1 MRAPVIAAIIG
12 LAASSQGSAAD
23 AIIGQPRTVS
33 LFQEASFKGESVEAF
48 VLRIAYRISKETDRI
63 NAEVCAVIVND
74 NDRHIVDVRT
84 SKRLTSCD
92 VPKGDFITV
101 HSHPRIATPEFSASD
116 YETPGY
122 LVHGRNVYFQDG
134 PGTGRFIGRASKS
147 RYVEHQK
154 SGIVVD
160 DRIKD

>member
-1 MRAPVIAAIIG
+1 MRAPVIVAIIV
-12 LAASSQGSAAD
+12 LAASSQASAAD
-23 AIIGQPRTVS
+23 TIIDQPRIVR
-33 LFQEASFKGESVEAF
+33 LFQETSFQGESVEAF

-63 NAEVCAVIVND
+63 NAEVCAVIVSD
-74 NDRHIVDVRT
+74 NDRHMVDVRT
-84 SKRLTSCD
+84 TKRLTSCD
-92 VPKGDFITV
+92 VPKGDFITI

-134 PGTGRFIGRASKS
+134 PGTGRFVGRASKS

-154 SGIVVD
+154 PSVVVD
-160 DRIKD
+160 DRIQE

>member
-23 AIIGQPRTVS
+23 TIIGQPRTVT
-33 LFQEASFKGESVEAF
+33 LFQETSFQGESVEAF

-63 NAEVCAVIVND
+63 NAEVCAVIVNK
-74 NDRHIVDVRT
+74 NDRHLVDVRT
-84 SKRLTSCD
+84 SRRLTSCD
-92 VPKGDFITV
+92 VPKGDFVTV
-101 HSHPRIATPEFSASD
+101 HSHPRLATPEFSPSD

-160 DRIKD
+160 DRIKE